1 MPSGFDV
8 TEHGQRG
15 QCERK
20 GKTGQAAGPG
30 IVVVPL
36 SCCPVVPLPVAL
48 ALAVVKALAL
58 AVVVL
63 FMALARAPFTQCRL
77 FVKFIK

>member
-1 MPSGFDV
+1 MPCGFDV

-30 IVVVPL
+30 IVVV
-36 SCCPVVPLPVAL
+36 VVPLPVAL
-48 ALAVVKALAL
+48 ALAVVKALVL
-58 AVVVL
+58 VVL
-63 FMALARAPFTQCRL
+63 FMARARAPFTQCRL

>member
-30 IVVVPL
+30 IVVV
-36 SCCPVVPLPVAL
+36 VVPLPVAL
-48 ALAVVKALAL
+48 ALAVVKALV
-58 AVVVL
+58 VVVL

>member
-36 SCCPVVPLPVAL
+36 PVAL
-48 ALAVVKALAL
+48 ALAVVKALV
-58 AVVVL
+58 VVVL
-63 FMALARAPFTQCRL
+63 FMARARAPFTQCRL

>member
-30 IVVVPL
+30 IVVV
-36 SCCPVVPLPVAL
+36 VVPLPVAL
-48 ALAVVKALAL
+48 ALAVVKALVL
-58 AVVVL
+58 VVL
-63 FMALARAPFTQCRL
+63 FMARARAPFTQCRL

>member
-1 MPSGFDV
+1 MPSGFNV

-30 IVVVPL
+30 IVVV
-36 SCCPVVPLPVAL
+36 VVPLPVAL
-48 ALAVVKALAL
+48 ALAVVKALV
-58 AVVVL
+58 VVVL
-63 FMALARAPFTQCRL
+63 FMARARAPFTQCRL

>member
-30 IVVVPL
+30 IVVVVV
-36 SCCPVVPLPVAL
+36 VVPLPVAL
-48 ALAVVKALAL
+48 ALAVVKALV
-58 AVVVL
+58 VVVL

>member
-30 IVVVPL
+30 IVVV
-36 SCCPVVPLPVAL
+36 VVPLPVAL
-48 ALAVVKALAL
+48 ALAVVKALV
-58 AVVVL
+58 VVVL
-63 FMALARAPFTQCRL
+63 FMARARAPFNQCRL

>member
-30 IVVVPL
+30 IVVV
-36 SCCPVVPLPVAL
+36 VVPLPVAL
-48 ALAVVKALAL
+48 ALAVVKALV
-58 AVVVL
+58 VVVL
-63 FMALARAPFTQCRL
+63 FMARARAPFTQCRL

>member
-1 MPSGFDV
+1 MASTSPSTV
-8 TEHGQRG
+8 SVVNASAKVKQVRPPGQ
-15 QCERK
+15 
-20 GKTGQAAGPG
+20 
-30 IVVVPL
+30 VL
-36 SCCPVVPLPVAL
+36 SLSRCRCPVVPLPVAL

>member
-30 IVVVPL
+30 IVVV
-36 SCCPVVPLPVAL
+36 VVPLLVAL
-48 ALAVVKALAL
+48 ALAVVKALV
-58 AVVVL
+58 VVVL
-63 FMALARAPFTQCRL
+63 FMARARAPFTQCRL